1 MGNLLSARGLS
12 VNEQQDIK
20 ELEEACCR
28 HEKLNMKLN
37 WDTLEERPD
46 DENNDFLYYEGN
58 KLVGFLGLY
67 GFGSKPKEIEITG
80 MVHPD
85 YRRKGIFKEL
95 FTAARQEC
103 IAREAGRILSITERH
118 SAAGTNFVKATGS
131 HYSFSEYR
139 MKFNEPTVPDFTKH
153 GIILKKADYKDYLEL
168 IHLDAL
174 CFGSPD
180 CEMGN
185 RRSEEVYK
193 SVYAAELKGEFIGE
207 IGALME
213 GEDGYIFGFGVKP
226 VYRGKGYGREILSLM
241 LQKLLSDQINT
252 ILLEVEVKNEN
263 ALSLYKSCGFKELTV
278 YDYYEKAL

>member
-1 MGNLLSARGLS
+1 MGNLLSAHGLS

-37 WDTLEERPD
+37 WDTLVERPD

-67 GFGSKPKEIEITG
+67 GFGPKPKEIEITG
-80 MVHPD
+80 MIHPD

-95 FTAARQEC
+95 FNAARQEC
-103 IAREAGRILSITERH
+103 IARGAGRILSITERH
-118 SAAGTNFVKATGS
+118 SAAGTNFVKAGGS
-131 HYSFSEYR
+131 QYSFSEYR
-139 MKFNEPTVPDFTKH
+139 MKFNEATVPDFSKH
-153 GIILKKADYKDYLEL
+153 GIILKKAEYKDYPEL

-180 CEMGN
+180 GEMEI

-213 GEDGYIFGFGVKP
+213 EKDGYIFGFGVKP
-226 VYRGKGYGREILSLM
+226 EYRGKGYGREILSLM
-241 LQKLLSDQINT
+241 LEKLLSDQINT

-278 YDYYEKAL
+278 YDYYEMVL